1 MTISGVLAQATVTDL
16 ASAEQWYTTLFGRG
30 PDANPMEGLLEWH
43 LGEGYGVQ
51 VWAEP
56 DRAGRSS
63 LVLQEDDL
71 DALAQRLTDAGV
83 AHDGV
88 TDVSASRALML
99 TDGDGNRV
107 VLTGP

>member
-1 MTISGVLAQATVTDL
+1 MTFSSVFAQATVTDL
-16 ASAEQWYTTLFGRG
+16 DPATSWYSALFGR
-30 PDANPMEGLLEWH
+30 PQDTDPMPGLREWH
-43 LGEGYGVQ
+43 LGAGCGVQ

-63 LVLQEDDL
+63 IVLGDDDL
-71 DALAQRLTDAGV
+71 DATARRLSTAGI

-88 TDVSASRALML
+88 VEVTSSRALVL
-99 TDGDGNRV
+99 TDPDGNRV